1 MNASQIAHLAFH
13 NMQLQKS
20 SKMAGCYHCTSIF
33 EAGEVVEQTDGGK
46 TALCPKCKT
55 DAVLFDCSGYAIT
68 QDSLESAK
76 KYWF

>member
-1 MNASQIAHLAFH
+1 MSVSQIAHFAFH
-13 NMQLQKS
+13 NKQLQKS
-20 SKMAGCYHCTSIF
+20 SKIAGCYHCTSIF
-33 EAGEVVEQTDGGK
+33 EANEVVEYTDGNK
-46 TALCPKCKT
+46 TALCPKCKI